1 MKETLEEN
9 ESLKKVTG
17 DAREENETKEN
28 AVTANKKKY
37 ASKKVAE
44 EPMYVQQNDDEKKSV
59 KKSAKKNSIE
69 PKVINQ
75 FEKKAANKK
84 DITDHGKNTEKKT
97 AKTNVKEAQS
107 KARITKIAP
116 REKIVF
122 GKIKNQ
128 FSFPNA
134 FIK

>member
-1 MKETLEEN
+1 MMMK
-9 ESLKKVTG
+9 
-17 DAREENETKEN
+17 
-28 AVTANKKKY
+28 
-37 ASKKVAE
+37 
-44 EPMYVQQNDDEKKSV
+44 KKSV

-75 FEKKAANKK
+75 FEKKGANKK

-122 GKIKNQ
+122 RENKTEFFFYVFIRSLGKHFISRGQHEIFGNGDVIIKHYRCSIGMKN
-128 FSFPNA
+128 FGL
-134 FIK
+134 